1 MLLRLLGPLLQLLL
15 SLSGCSSVIVS
26 RRLLLRHTA
35 AAATAAALSAHPYP
49 ASAIVRGDAV
59 GDAEAAA
66 AGAVGLW
73 IELSGCTVC
82 RKDLP
87 ATCTGTLVAPDL
99 VLSARHCIDTPA
111 SLNGTLDRLGEEI
124 KIETHLPHM
133 SHPILPIF
141 EHLIRLFT
149 QLIE

>member
-1 MLLRLLGPLLQLLL
+1 MLLRLLGPLLPLLL

-99 VLSARHCIDTPA
+99 VLSGYSCWCVAGLMGGAPRAPYSAISIERPNRCSGA
-111 SLNGTLDRLGEEI
+111 SV
-124 KIETHLPHM
+124 
-133 SHPILPIF
+133 
-141 EHLIRLFT
+141 
-149 QLIE
+149 